1 MHKTAQTFHFIV
13 SKQPPTVK
21 LLSPTSS
28 KVLEPPLVRTP
39 PGLQPHLRGF
49 CPQTPAKPISS
60 LLPQKDLHCC
70 LQDTNALHFLPS
82 LFSGKLLQ
90 HQQQRVK
97 QMFAP
102 QGIVALW
109 GFFLSSIPFP
119 QCLIPVMKSTFLALK
134 PALTYLGCSCPPAA
148 RQLPSYSAWRD
159 LRYNY

>member
-60 LLPQKDLHCC
+60 PLPQKDLPCC

-90 HQQQRVK
+90 CLV
-97 QMFAP
+97 
-102 QGIVALW
+102 
-109 GFFLSSIPFP
+109 GFFFELHPFP
-119 QCLIPVMKSTFLALK
+119 SVPDTSYEEHIMHFSCSEACAHIPGV
-134 PALTYLGCSCPPAA
+134 
-148 RQLPSYSAWRD
+148 QLPSCCQATSQLFSLARPEIQ
-159 LRYNY
+159 LLELPNKNL